1 MRRAWLTYIAAL
13 LINSMIGICYAQYSP
28 GACHAVPDSKK
39 CVDATPCKDIGGKI
53 ACLAGA
59 AAPGG
64 AVTMPQSCW
73 QYSYDFACASQ
84 TINTCTPYENNQAC
98 AIVSST
104 CTDKIPETGQCSV
117 YTDTYQCQTRAEKT
131 AQKIECAS
139 GLFDD
144 NALPKPAQVNSS
156 FSKAAIAAELIREA
170 QTYNNG
176 TNNLFSGV
184 SESCKKGYMGI
195 KNCCKSTPGA
205 KSNAAMAGVA
215 LGAATSAA
223 KYVGGAAI
231 DKASTFVY
239 DAMYSNDIWTTGMA
253 KAFMENDVTSFST
266 NFASQGFSLGAY
278 GFTFTTNIAAYG
290 KGIMDANMTLM
301 STTNASGVSSG
312 LVFNP
317 YVFAAMVA
325 IQVIQKLASCSQ
337 NEQML
342 ALHKGANLS
351 TFIVEECT
359 KKIPITKTCIEW
371 TSRYCSFNSVLAK
384 IVNTQGKPQLGLPI
398 ADCKGL
404 STDQLSQIDFS
415 KIDFSEFSSSIVNRA
430 KATAPTQMKDSYT
443 PIMQSTTEG
452 SSQSINQ
459 TVLPNYTKP

>member
-39 CVDATPCKDIGGKI
+39 CMDATPCKDIGGKI

-73 QYSYDFACASQ
+73 QYSYDFACTSQ
-84 TINTCTPYENNQAC
+84 TINTCTPFENNQAC
-98 AIVSST
+98 TIVGSE

-117 YTDTYQCQTRAEKT
+117 YTDTYQCQIRAEKT
-131 AQKIECAS
+131 AQKIDCAS

-144 NALPKPAQVNSS
+144 STLPKPVQGNSS

-205 KSNAAMAGVA
+205 KSNAAMTGMAV
-215 LGAATSAA
+215 GAAASTA
-223 KYVGGAAI
+223 KYIGSVAI

-239 DAMYSNDIWTTGMA
+239 DAMYANDIWTSGMA
-253 KAFMENDVTSFST
+253 KALMENDVTTFST
-266 NFASQGFSLGAY
+266 NFASKGLSLGAY
-278 GFTFTTNIAAYG
+278 GFTWTTNIAAQG
-290 KGIMDANMTLM
+290 TGFMGGNTVLFSSAN
-301 STTNASGVSSG
+301 GSSG
-312 LVFNP
+312 LIFNP

-325 IQVIQKLASCSQ
+325 IQVIQNLASCSQ
-337 NEQML
+337 SEQML

-359 KKIPITKTCIEW
+359 KKVPITKTCIEW

-384 IVNTQGKPQLGLPI
+384 IVNTQGKPQLSLPI
-398 ADCKGL
+398 ADCRGL
-404 STDQLSQIDFS
+404 STDQLSRIDFS

-430 KATAPTQMKDSYT
+430 KATAPTQIKESYT

-452 SSQSINQ
+452 SAQSINQ
-459 TVLPNYTKP
+459 TVLPNYSQP

>member
-1 MRRAWLTYIAAL
+1 MQF
-13 LINSMIGICYAQYSP
+13 N
-28 GACHAVPDSKK
+28 
-39 CVDATPCKDIGGKI
+39 
-53 ACLAGA
+53 
-59 AAPGG
+59 
-64 AVTMPQSCW
+64 
-73 QYSYDFACASQ
+73 
-84 TINTCTPYENNQAC
+84 
-98 AIVSST
+98 
-104 CTDKIPETGQCSV
+104 
-117 YTDTYQCQTRAEKT
+117 TDTYQCQTRAEKT

-144 NALPKPAQVNSS
+144 TALPKPAQVNSS

-205 KSNAAMAGVA
+205 KSNAAMTGVA

-239 DAMYSNDIWTTGMA
+239 DAMYANDIWTTGMA

-278 GFTFTTNIAAYG
+278 GFTWTTNIAAHG
-290 KGIMDANMTLM
+290 AGTGLM
-301 STTNASGVSSG
+301 GGNIILTPGAGGPG

-325 IQVIQKLASCSQ
+325 IQVIQNLASCSQ
-337 NEQML
+337 SEQML

-384 IVNTQGKPQLGLPI
+384 IINTQGKPQLGLSI
-398 ADCKGL
+398 VDCKGL

-415 KIDFSEFSSSIVNRA
+415 KIDFSEFSASIVNRA
-430 KATAPTQMKDSYT
+430 QATVPTQIKENYT
-443 PIMQSTTEG
+443 PIMQSITQG
-452 SSQSINQ
+452 SSQDINQ
-459 TVLPNYTKP
+459 GVLPNYSQP